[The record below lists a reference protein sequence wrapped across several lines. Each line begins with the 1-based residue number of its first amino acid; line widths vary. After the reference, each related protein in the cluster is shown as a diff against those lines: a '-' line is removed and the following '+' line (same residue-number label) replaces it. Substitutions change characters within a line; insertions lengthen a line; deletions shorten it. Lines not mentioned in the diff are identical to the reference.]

1 MVALPRQVYKEF
13 RGVSRS
19 DDKIDKIDGEI
30 FNRTFLDVR
39 FQLQL
44 YAVGLSVLVI
54 HMKLFS
60 MQCKRRRIFA
70 GQREHG
76 VS

>member
-1 MVALPRQVYKEF
+1 MALPRQVYKEF
-13 RGVSRS
+13 RGVSTS

-30 FNRTFLDVR
+30 FNRTFLDVQ
-39 FQLQL
+39 FQFQL
-44 YAVGLSVLVI
+44 YAVGLSVLVL
-54 HMKLFS
+54 HMQLCS
-60 MQCKRRRIFA
+60 MHCKRRRIFA